1 MCDSLSIK
9 YLILWAQ
16 IDMQARTDKAK
27 KLILRKTEDEV
38 DAWQKS
44 LAMAVVSELFVLK
57 LKPSGCVKLALG

>member
-1 MCDSLSIK
+1 
-9 YLILWAQ
+9 
-16 IDMQARTDKAK
+16 MQARTDKAK

-57 LKPSGCVKLALG
+57 LKPRGCVKLALG